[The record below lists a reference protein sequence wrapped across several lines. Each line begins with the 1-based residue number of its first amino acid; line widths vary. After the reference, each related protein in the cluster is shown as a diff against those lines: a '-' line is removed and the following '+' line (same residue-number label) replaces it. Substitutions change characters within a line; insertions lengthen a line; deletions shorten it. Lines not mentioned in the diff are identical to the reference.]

1 MRWKKHQTKNIIY
14 KKSSN
19 SEIID
24 CFCQDT
30 LAKNDVSNFWDFWK
44 YLTTY
49 LFKTGDLFKTGEL
62 EQLFFGNEDEDDFSI
77 VFVFFVTKHASTAMI
92 YKVLMNFVFISIRSI
107 SYTEDRNKFWQ
118 TFFLSKVTEYKVTN
132 TWFLLLRIVFRI
144 TNW

>member
-1 MRWKKHQTKNIIY
+1 M
-14 KKSSN
+14 
-19 SEIID
+19 
-24 CFCQDT
+24 
-30 LAKNDVSNFWDFWK
+30 
-44 YLTTY
+44 
-49 LFKTGDLFKTGEL
+49 FKTGDLFKTGEL

-132 TWFLLLRIVFRI
+132 T
-144 TNW
+144 